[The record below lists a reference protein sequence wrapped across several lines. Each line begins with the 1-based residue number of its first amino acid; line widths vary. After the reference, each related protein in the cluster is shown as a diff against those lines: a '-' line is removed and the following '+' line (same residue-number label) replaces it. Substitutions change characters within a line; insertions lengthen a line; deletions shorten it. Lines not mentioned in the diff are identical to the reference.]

1 MVFIESIVFIE
12 FIDVVAG
19 FLLAVVYSI
28 YSIYSFYSIYSLYSL
43 FPAALYD
50 ERADFVVEVLG
61 GHEFF

>member
-1 MVFIESIVFIE
+1 MVFIESIVSIE

-19 FLLAVVYSI
+19 FLLAVIYSI

>member
-1 MVFIESIVFIE
+1 MVFIE

-19 FLLAVVYSI
+19 FLLAVVYSIYSI

-61 GHEFF
+61 GHELF